1 MNGILESI
9 WVFQKVISGFEF
21 SFIVGE
27 LCPAELPPLPQM
39 RISLPKHD
47 LLGKERW
54 LMSQRRTRSLFLNG
68 LLLGSICTEI
78 QVKLINHFQEVMI
91 KEFKEL

>member
-47 LLGKERW
+47 LLGEERW
-54 LMSQRRTRSLFLNG
+54 PVSQRKRTLSLFLNG
-68 LLLGSICTEI
+68 LLLGLIHIGIQGIHVNSSII
-78 QVKLINHFQEVMI
+78 VRQ
-91 KEFKEL
+91 